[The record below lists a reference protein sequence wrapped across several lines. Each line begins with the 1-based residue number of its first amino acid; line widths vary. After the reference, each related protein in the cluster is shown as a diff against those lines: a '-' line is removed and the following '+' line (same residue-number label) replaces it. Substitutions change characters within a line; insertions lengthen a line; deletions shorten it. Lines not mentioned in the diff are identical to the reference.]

1 MRMPSSTSD
10 SERAFD
16 RRAIAAFLCTLLAI
30 LIPYEA
36 LVRES
41 ERRHG
46 VFRARLAEPKTVS
59 PRVDGFL
66 SDLAA
71 GRSYDTIGVGTSR
84 IQFALR
90 PDIVAPHF
98 GPTQNLGI
106 AVVSSIATLEWI
118 EQLGLEPRTLIVSV
132 SPMDLTPSAILRG
145 ELAVQRMNPSVRSVA
160 AGRFQLPTDATR
172 LAAYSLLHGATE
184 PRHRNLGQ
192 WVELWQQGGD
202 TLAFLNNEDATGP
215 VGTMVTD
222 GYTAS
227 SAIASIEEMQLT
239 QRESLAAEMMA
250 HEVATE
256 ARLIAV
262 TTRFHARGTR
272 VVLVRIPTAIGLR
285 RTEELHSG
293 FDLRA
298 RRISRV
304 GGVPYID
311 GLDLLGGEAF
321 ASDSSN
327 FSDAEHM
334 NSRGA
339 IAFSNALVR
348 HLREMELDVSRTST
362 GTNRARP

>member
-1 MRMPSSTSD
+1 MPSSTSD

-16 RRAIAAFLCTLLAI
+16 RRVVVAFVCTLFAL
-30 LIPYEA
+30 LLPYEA
-36 LVRES
+36 LVRAS

-46 VFRARLAEPKTVS
+46 ISRARLAEPKTVS

-66 SDLAA
+66 ADLAA
-71 GRSYDTIGVGTSR
+71 GRRYDTIGVGTSR

-98 GPTQNLGI
+98 GLTQNLGI

-118 EQLGLEPRTLIVSV
+118 EQLGLEPKVLIVSV

-145 ELAVQRMNPSVRSVA
+145 QLAVRRMSPAVRSEA
-160 AGRFQLPTDATR
+160 AGRFPSPTDATR
-172 LAAYSLLHGATE
+172 LATYSLLRSATE
-184 PRHRNLGQ
+184 PRHRHLGQ
-192 WVELWQQGGD
+192 WLELWQQGGD

-215 VGTMVTD
+215 VGTTVTD

-227 SAIASIEEMQLT
+227 SRIATVEEMRIEE
-239 QRESLAAEMMA
+239 RESLAAEMMT
-250 HEVATE
+250 HEVETE
-256 ARLIAV
+256 ARLTAV
-262 TTRFHARGTR
+262 VRRFRDRGTR
-272 VVLVRIPTAIGLR
+272 VILVRIPTAIGLR
-285 RTEELHSG
+285 RTEEMHSG
-293 FDLRA
+293 FDQRL
-298 RRISRV
+298 RRISHV

-311 GLDLLGGEAF
+311 GLDLLGGEVF

-334 NSRGA
+334 NSHGA

-348 HLREMELDVSRTST
+348 HLRETQPDDTSTST